1 MKEDGKPLHYS
12 YNEDYFLDFIQPTI
26 ETLMIALITL
36 GAVLDFVIW
45 RVRVAPGWLIFTY
58 EIIYFVVE
66 NNLPLDYGLYS
77 SYVITMQL
85 LIIVACFAC
94 HTGVCICIIT
104 LVFFIVVFFLQPFVK
119 ATSNSFENSF
129 DSIISIF
136 GVFFASVLILTAY
149 QWAFI

>member
-1 MKEDGKPLHYS
+1 MKEDGKPVHYS

-26 ETLMIALITL
+26 ETLMVVLITL

-77 SYVITMQL
+77 SYVITM
-85 LIIVACFAC
+85 
-94 HTGVCICIIT
+94 
-104 LVFFIVVFFLQPFVK
+104 
-119 ATSNSFENSF
+119 
-129 DSIISIF
+129 
-136 GVFFASVLILTAY
+136 
-149 QWAFI
+149 